1 MNNKYLVHPPA
12 SLAPIIISAP
22 PQNDNGIDTPLTV
35 PSSPKL
41 VFPKTHDIWCVG
53 ALP

>member
-22 PQNDNGIDTPLTV
+22 PENDNGIDTPLTV
-35 PSSPKL
+35 PYDSDK
-41 VFPKTHDIWCVG
+41 FDET
-53 ALP
+53 